1 MRLCIQPAT
10 RGRIQAR
17 ILIAAVCILSLAG
30 QFGPGLLAQNTSD
43 SQPSAGGAPAELQA
57 PALVDRNGPPISLQN
72 SEALFYIAAALNS
85 CGYDSGLAQSDP
97 VRLEI
102 RHEIDQA
109 LIASADARSIHDQL
123 CQFIDEHKLT
133 DPSLNL
139 AQYVSLALFVTPP
152 PDLTPSVAQSSL
164 PPDSTQVEK
173 ILPLVREFSRSI
185 DLRLIWVRSRTEYQ
199 AELSHIHNSLNTMIA
214 ETDAYLKMP
223 AASYPG
229 ERFLVVIEPL
239 LDPGQVNARVYG
251 SDYVVVAS
259 PSHGDIRMS
268 EVRHTYL
275 HYQIEPLLY
284 ARAGTLEQFQPFL
297 KLVQT
302 APIDWSYRSDVI
314 PLMVECLIR
323 AIEYRTM
330 NTGVAVYQV
339 PDNIRRSDLEAA
351 TRKHNTTVREAEQ
364 VREKAV
370 AASMSE
376 GFIFTRYFYNQLIA
390 FEHQPESLKESIGKM
405 VFGMDVESELNKV
418 KHIQFV
424 SQTPRDVLQR
434 QQAPEGLDLAEQKL
448 INGDAKAA
456 SDLARESLRNGSGE
470 PGRANFI
477 LARAAILQG
486 NIPAARSNF
495 EQTTR
500 LAKDPRM
507 LAWSHIY
514 LGRIDDVE
522 SQREQALEQYRAAL
536 TVRDG
541 QPDTTRAAERGL
553 KQPYTVP
560 EQVHTAPADSGDDA
574 DTPGTGN
581 APSGQR

>member
-1 MRLCIQPAT
+1 MRLCTQTAT
-10 RGRIQAR
+10 SGRILAR
-17 ILIAAVCILSLAG
+17 ILVAVVCTLVLTGHAWTSV
-30 QFGPGLLAQNTSD
+30 FAQSTSD
-43 SQPSAGGAPAELQA
+43 SQPSAGGAPPETQA

-72 SEALFYIAAALNS
+72 SEALFYLAAALNS

-97 VRLEI
+97 VRMEI

-109 LIASADARSIHDQL
+109 LIASADARNIHDQL
-123 CQFIDEHKLT
+123 CQFIDEHRLAN
-133 DPSLNL
+133 PSLNL
-139 AQYVSLALFVTPP
+139 AQYVSLALFTTPP

-164 PPDSTQVEK
+164 PPDSTQVEN
-173 ILPLVREFSRSI
+173 ILPLVRQFSRAI
-185 DLRLIWVRSRTEYQ
+185 DLRLIWVRSRTEYD
-199 AELSHIHNSLNTMIA
+199 AELSEIHNSLNKMIA

-223 AASYPG
+223 AAAYPG
-229 ERFLVVIEPL
+229 ERFVVVIEPL

-259 PSHGDIRMS
+259 PSHGDIRMN

-302 APIDWSYRSDVI
+302 APIDWSYRSDVV

-330 NTGVAVYQV
+330 NTGITVYKV
-339 PDNIRRSDLEAA
+339 PDNIRRSDLEEA
-351 TRKHNTTVREAEQ
+351 TQRHNATVREAEL
-364 VREKAV
+364 VRQKAV
-370 AASMSE
+370 DRSMSE
-376 GFIFTRYFYNQLIA
+376 GFILTRYFYNQLIA
-390 FEHQPESLKESIGKM
+390 FEKQPESLKESIGRM

-424 SQTPRDVLQR
+424 SETPRDVLQR
-434 QQAPEGLDLAEQKL
+434 QEAPAGLDLAEQKL
-448 INGDAKAA
+448 IKGDAKAA
-456 SDLARESLRNGSGE
+456 SSLAQQAIREGVGE

-486 NIPAARSNF
+486 DIPAARSNF
-495 EQTTR
+495 EKTTR

-541 QPDTTRAAERGL
+541 QPDTAHAAEQGL
-553 KQPYTVP
+553 KEPYTVP
-560 EQVHTAPADSGDDA
+560 QQVHTAPANSGEVPDA
-574 DTPGTGN
+574 QETGN
-581 APSGQR
+581 APSGRQ